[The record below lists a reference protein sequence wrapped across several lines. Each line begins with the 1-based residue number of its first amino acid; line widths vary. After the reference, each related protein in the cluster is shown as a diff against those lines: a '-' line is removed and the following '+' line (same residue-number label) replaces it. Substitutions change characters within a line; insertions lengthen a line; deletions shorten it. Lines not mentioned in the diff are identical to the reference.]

1 MIYDRFKNLWRC
13 RSLGRRFA
21 VAADFL
27 GRPDLAELPN
37 GRTDLIPG
45 EVWATVMTKPA
56 RSAAEA
62 QFEFHRH
69 FADIQC
75 CVSGAEQLGWHPSL
89 DGLPVAKPYDAEKDA
104 GMLHGPIR
112 EFLPLSPGWYAVLF
126 PEEPHAPMIGTGV
139 LKKVVLKVLVA

>member
-1 MIYDRFKNLWRC
+1 MIFDQIKHLSRY
-13 RSLGRRFA
+13 RSLSSRFA

-27 GRPDLAELPN
+27 GRPDLADLPD

-45 EVWATVMTKPA
+45 EVWAIVMTKPA
-56 RSAAEA
+56 RQAAEA

-75 CVSGAEQLGWHPSL
+75 CVAGQEQLGWHPSME
-89 DGLPVAKPYDAEKDA
+89 GLSVAKPYDTEKDA

-112 EFLPLSPGWYAVLF
+112 EFLPLQPGWFSVLF
-126 PEEPHAPMIGTGV
+126 PEEPHAPLIGSGT